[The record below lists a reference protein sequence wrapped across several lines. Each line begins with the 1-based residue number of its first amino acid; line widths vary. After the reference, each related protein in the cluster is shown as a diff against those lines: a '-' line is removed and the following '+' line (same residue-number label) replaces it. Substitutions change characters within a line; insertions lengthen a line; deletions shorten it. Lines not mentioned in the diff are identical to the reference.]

1 MLSSAPPS
9 LFVCKNQPVQYAAIR
24 ATSALE
30 PPPCAAVLLPSAALS
45 QLKKTLH
52 LCKKCFY
59 KILLP
64 HAKSASR
71 GCKGFPNREFT
82 LCNRQSPSPSKQ

>member
-45 QLKKTLH
+45 QLKKAA
-52 LCKKCFY
+52 
-59 KILLP
+59 LP
-64 HAKSASR
+64 SQKM
-71 GCKGFPNREFT
+71 F
-82 LCNRQSPSPSKQ
+82 L